1 MADKQ
6 HMILNKNW
14 EKARSL
20 VGKDMFVVNIE
31 EKKKVKTNVS
41 VIRSVCKL
49 DEVGH

>member
-14 EKARSL
+14 EKDRSTI
-20 VGKDMFVVNIE
+20 GKYVFVMGMNMG
-31 EKKKVKTNVS
+31 EKVVKTNVS

-49 DEVGH
+49 N